1 MASEQKGT
9 ILAGLFW
16 MIVISILLFW
26 VPTVGPLIAGIV
38 GGKKSG
44 GVGNAMIAA
53 LLPAILLGVFLFFFA
68 SVLTGAPLIGMVA
81 GAGAFVLVAAN
92 VIPLD
97 LLAAAGTRVL
107 AAGAAEYRAGLDAV
121 ALAARDRDVALVASN
136 VIPLIIGAF
145 IGGILN

>member
-81 GAGAFVLVAAN
+81 GAGAF
-92 VIPLD
+92 
-97 LLAAAGTRVL
+97 
-107 AAGAAEYRAGLDAV
+107 
-121 ALAARDRDVALVASN
+121 ALVASN